1 MVTTMPTDKDQ
12 EFVKFLLDSTRL
24 GKIQWQPTAE
34 QNEFTTTLQ
43 LKYTVSISTKV
54 SFRDL
59 VLTDDAGQQLVA
71 VNSTDIEQVEEL
83 YELVRRQALNVDSVL
98 DSLMRGEQITILSAR
113 YGAGAVWID
122 VAAQLRAKMQQG
134 NLRMMVTNEEFGS
147 DPVPNVAKSL
157 EVSYSVGGKTY
168 SKTVPETQMLV
179 LPE

>member
-1 MVTTMPTDKDQ
+1 MPTDKDQ
-12 EFVKFLLDSTRL
+12 EFVKFLLESTHS

-43 LKYTVSISTKV
+43 LKYTVSISTRD
-54 SFRDL
+54 SFREL
-59 VLTDDAGQQLVA
+59 LLADDAGQQLVA
-71 VNSTDIEQVEEL
+71 VNSINIEQLEEL

-113 YGAGAVWID
+113 YGAGAIWID
-122 VAAQLRAKMQQG
+122 VAAHLKAKMQQG
-134 NLRMMVTNEEFGS
+134 NLRVTATNEEFGS

-157 EVSYSVGGKTY
+157 QVSYSVGGKPY
-168 SKTVPETQMLV
+168 SKTIPENQMLV